1 MNNHSIDIVEFG
13 LENTETNNTIPKD
26 KKDIENKNIIASI
39 DKELNWSKTDIEYIK
54 PKYIKLIDNS
64 TTLLKMAKQKEKIDS
79 TLQIL
84 VVIFGIISSFIM
96 NISGIDDMAKTYLIS
111 IFTLGIT
118 LIGGINSIKKFGQN
132 SGKYYSAYQE
142 YKELITYI
150 NNIFVTLK
158 ADHTYEQLNN
168 QINKKESKYEI
179 MLPKSSIREIGTIE
193 KQVEDE
199 YTRAIASINNRYKLI
214 DEENRLSEELTK
226 KELYR
231 NIIKKKSYIF
241 LQEIRLK
248 LYREYVVKT
257 KISNNGDPISILDLS
272 SYENYFRTNKVKTYN
287 QIVYRYKAYIDQQ
300 LATYIISKT
309 DNGDINYDYGQIERE
324 LINDL
329 LLRYETNLFYNI
341 INNKVKD
348 YEKEIIEAE
357 YTEEHINSKK
367 VFIFSDDIV
376 S

>member
-96 NISGIDDMAKTYLIS
+96 NISGIDDMVKTYLIS

-214 DEENRLSEELTK
+214 EEENRLSEELTK

-257 KISNNGDPISILDLS
+257 KISNSGDPISILDLS

-300 LATYIISKT
+300 LATYIISKS

>member
-96 NISGIDDMAKTYLIS
+96 NISGIDDMVKTYLIS

-179 MLPKSSIREIGTIE
+179 MLPKSSIREIGIIE

-214 DEENRLSEELTK
+214 EEENRLSEELTK

-257 KISNNGDPISILDLS
+257 KISNSGDPISILDLS

-300 LATYIISKT
+300 LATYIISKS